1 MATLGTWYSNRP
13 LVSARSQQ
21 STSATP
27 VGIRGRLHAAAPTTA
42 SDSGYMSAVPGL
54 RVVRLRDPD
63 GEVRAALVESD
74 NLHVLASDDVL
85 AILRGDARP
94 ERVRTLIALDPETLE
109 PPPPWRLLV
118 PLIPPETWAAGVT
131 YERSRDARISESQF
145 KSVYDFVY
153 DADRPELF
161 LKDAGGRRT
170 VGPGAI
176 IAPRTDATWTVPEPE
191 LAIVLDDGR
200 PLAVTIGNDVSS
212 RDIEASN
219 PLYVPQAK
227 VYARACVLGPALLV
241 PADWS
246 APFAI
251 ELRILSVSGETLFA
265 GQTST
270 AKMKR
275 SFGELISYL
284 LRNNPLPPGTV
295 LLTGTGLVPP
305 DHISLAVG
313 HRVEIHIPGIGT
325 LVNPV
330 GRHDKTI

>member
-1 MATLGTWYSNRP
+1 
-13 LVSARSQQ
+13 
-21 STSATP
+21 
-27 VGIRGRLHAAAPTTA
+27 
-42 SDSGYMSAVPGL
+42 MSAVAGL
-54 RVVRLRDPD
+54 RVVRLSHPD
-63 GEVRAALVESD
+63 GAVRTALVKGD
-74 NLHVLASDDVL
+74 NLHVLPSDDVL
-85 AILRGDARP
+85 GILRGDTIP
-94 ERVRTLIALDPETLE
+94 EPVQTLIALDPETLE
-109 PPPPWRLLV
+109 PPPPWRLLA

-131 YERSRDARISESQF
+131 YERSRDARVSESQF
-145 KSVYDFVY
+145 KSVYDLVY
-153 DADRPELF
+153 DAERPELF
-161 LKDAGGRRT
+161 LKDAAGRRT

-176 IAPRTDATWTVPEPE
+176 IAPRADATWTVPEPE
-191 LAIVLDDGR
+191 LAIVLDGDGQA
-200 PLAVTIGNDVSS
+200 LAVTIGNDVSS

-227 VYARACVLGPALLV
+227 VYARACALGPALLV

-270 AKMKR
+270 ARMKR

-284 LRNNPLPPGTV
+284 FRNNPLPPGTV
-295 LLTGTGLVPP
+295 LLTGTGLIPP
-305 DHISLAVG
+305 DQLSLAAG

-330 GRHDKTI
+330 GRHDDVM